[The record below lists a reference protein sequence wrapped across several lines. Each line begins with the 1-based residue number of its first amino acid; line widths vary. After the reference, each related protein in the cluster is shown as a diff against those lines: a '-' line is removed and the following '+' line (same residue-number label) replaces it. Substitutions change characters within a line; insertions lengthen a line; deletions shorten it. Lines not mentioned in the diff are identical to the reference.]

1 MGLVIEKNLSKIIIF
16 TFIVIM
22 TSMVFAMSYFYVK
35 NTYSDFDVE
44 TEKFINEYYS
54 DKKKTLK
61 KEINTILDILNYNI
75 VKSNLDDEE
84 QKMDAIRLLNNITF
98 EENTSNYFF
107 VYEVKN
113 MEGGDDF
120 AKLIV
125 NPNRLDLV
133 GTLIS
138 TNYEDEDGKKFREDF
153 LRDIRYKGESFT
165 KYAYKKPD
173 TKEIKQK
180 ISYFKYYEK
189 WNWIIAVGIYTDDM
203 ENEIAVKTEDLKK
216 RIKNQVVQN
225 VVLFVMF
232 LSIAILISIFISE
245 KIDKVL
251 KGYENKVSSNA
262 KELEE
267 LNQSLEE
274 KVKKEIEKNRE
285 KEQFLVQKSKFIALG
300 EMISN
305 IAHQWRQPLSELSS
319 ILMFIKFKYSI
330 NALDSKTM
338 DQKSLEADRVLEFMS
353 QTIDDFR
360 NFFMPKKEK
369 EEFFYI
375 KLLML

>member
-173 TKEIKQK
+173 TKEIKQ
-180 ISYFKYYEK
+180 
-189 WNWIIAVGIYTDDM
+189 
-203 ENEIAVKTEDLKK
+203 
-216 RIKNQVVQN
+216 
-225 VVLFVMF
+225 
-232 LSIAILISIFISE
+232 
-245 KIDKVL
+245 
-251 KGYENKVSSNA
+251 
-262 KELEE
+262 
-267 LNQSLEE
+267 
-274 KVKKEIEKNRE
+274 
-285 KEQFLVQKSKFIALG
+285 
-300 EMISN
+300 
-305 IAHQWRQPLSELSS
+305 
-319 ILMFIKFKYSI
+319 
-330 NALDSKTM
+330 
-338 DQKSLEADRVLEFMS
+338 
-353 QTIDDFR
+353 
-360 NFFMPKKEK
+360 
-369 EEFFYI
+369 
-375 KLLML
+375 

>member
-173 TKEIKQK
+173 TKERKQK
-180 ISYFKYYEK
+180 RSYHCAHRNATRDNEMD
-189 WNWIIAVGIYTDDM
+189 IY
-203 ENEIAVKTEDLKK
+203 
-216 RIKNQVVQN
+216 R
-225 VVLFVMF
+225 
-232 LSIAILISIFISE
+232 
-245 KIDKVL
+245 
-251 KGYENKVSSNA
+251 
-262 KELEE
+262 
-267 LNQSLEE
+267 
-274 KVKKEIEKNRE
+274 
-285 KEQFLVQKSKFIALG
+285 
-300 EMISN
+300 
-305 IAHQWRQPLSELSS
+305 
-319 ILMFIKFKYSI
+319 
-330 NALDSKTM
+330 
-338 DQKSLEADRVLEFMS
+338 
-353 QTIDDFR
+353 
-360 NFFMPKKEK
+360 
-369 EEFFYI
+369 
-375 KLLML
+375 